1 MLATPAGRRVKRQRI
16 IRVTVL
22 LVVLCASVPVGLSYY
37 LAWRLALSREQSRLS
52 QLASLSIR
60 RTEAAFGQAH
70 AMLLDMAKTRTP
82 ACSPAH
88 LAQMRALVLTS
99 PAIEELGH
107 FRQQRLRCTSWGKL
121 PKALP
126 QAPADFL
133 VRSGISVTTRLRPLA
148 NPQHPLIALRL
159 GDYNVLIDPTTL
171 VDIDV
176 PPGLQLAVGTPE
188 GHILSSTGA
197 AAERLLT
204 AAHAQPTAHA
214 TQEQEQEQMLY
225 GRDRRGDWVAVVTE
239 PVAYLR
245 GPLAAAR
252 LQVVPAGIAVAVL
265 LVTLVLWV
273 SRRRLSPLAR
283 LRVAVRRGEFVVH
296 YQPIIALES
305 GACVGAEA
313 LVRWQQPDG
322 PLVPPDAFVPLA
334 EESGLILPITDLVVA
349 QVVRELGPTLAADP
363 TLHVAINVSAEDI
376 KSGRVQSLLAE
387 ALRGSGVDSGQ
398 LWVEAT
404 ERSLMDIEAARATII
419 HLRGAGHTVSID
431 DFGTGYSSL
440 QYLQGL
446 PLDALKIDKSFVD
459 TIGTHSATS
468 AVTAHIIDMAKT
480 LRLRTIAEGVER
492 QEQLD
497 YLRAHG
503 VDLAQGWLFS
513 RALPALGFIAYHA
526 RARARGAAQHART
539 SPAQPG

>member
-1 MLATPAGRRVKRQRI
+1 MKRQRI
-16 IRVTVL
+16 ISVTVL
-22 LVVLCASVPVGLSYY
+22 LVLLSATLPIGLSYY
-37 LAWRLALSREQSRLS
+37 LAWRLALAREEGRLS
-52 QLASLSIR
+52 QLAALSIR
-60 RTEAAFGQAH
+60 RTETAFDEAHGILLSMAASR
-70 AMLLDMAKTRTP
+70 LP
-82 ACSPAH
+82 PCSPAH

-99 PAIEELGH
+99 HYIVELGR
-107 FRQQRLRCTSWGKL
+107 FQQGRLSCTSWGQL
-121 PKALP
+121 RNTIP
-126 QAPADFL
+126 QRTADF
-133 VRSGISVTTRLRPLA
+133 VVKRGIAVTTRLLPLA
-148 NPQHPLIALRL
+148 NPQRPLMALQL
-159 GDYNVLIDPTTL
+159 GDYNVLINPDTL
-171 VDIDV
+171 ADINI
-176 PPGLQLAVGTPE
+176 PPGLQLAIGTPD
-188 GHILSSTGA
+188 GQILSSTGT
-197 AAERLLT
+197 AAEHLLID
-204 AAHAQPTAHA
+204 PTAKR
-214 TQEQEQEQMLY
+214 EPGDLMLSQVLF
-225 GRDRRGDWVAVVTE
+225 GRDRRGDWSAVVTE

-252 LQVVPAGIAVAVL
+252 WQLVPVGIAMALL
-265 LVTLVLWV
+265 LVGAVLWV

-283 LRVAVRRGEFVVH
+283 LGIAVQRGEFIVH
-296 YQPIIALES
+296 YQPIIALDS

-322 PLVPPDAFVPLA
+322 VLVPPDAFIPLA
-334 EESGLILPITDLVVA
+334 EQSGLILPITDLVVA
-349 QVVRELGPTLAADP
+349 EVLRELGPTLAADP
-363 TLHVAINVSAEDI
+363 ALHVAINVSADDI
-376 KSGRVQSLLAE
+376 KSGRVQGVLAQ
-387 ALRGSGVDSGQ
+387 ALRGTGVDSGQ

-404 ERSLMDIEAARATII
+404 ERSLMDIDAARATIT

-468 AVTAHIIDMAKT
+468 AVTAHIIEMAKT

-513 RALPALGFIAYHA
+513 RALPATGFIAYHA
-526 RARARGAAQHART
+526 QARSATQ
-539 SPAQPG
+539 